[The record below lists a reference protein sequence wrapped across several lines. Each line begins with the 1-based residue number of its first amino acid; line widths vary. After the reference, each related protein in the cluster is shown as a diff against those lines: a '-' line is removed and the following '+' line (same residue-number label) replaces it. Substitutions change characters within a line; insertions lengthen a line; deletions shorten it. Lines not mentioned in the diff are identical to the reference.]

1 MIHVDESDPVGEIE
15 PAFPY
20 KDVTVRRDEF
30 NSNYELQEELG
41 RGKFGTV
48 YLCKDKKNGLKLAV
62 KIVNTTKKEDRR
74 SVEREVEIM
83 RRLQHPRLIQLYDA
97 IDNTKQFYVV
107 LELIEGGELFERVID
122 DDFVLTERS
131 CAVFMRQIC
140 EGIEFV
146 HSQNI
151 LHLDMKPENILC
163 LTKEGNRIK
172 IIDFGLARQFDPRKK
187 LQVLF
192 GTPEFV
198 APEVVNFDQIGY
210 GTDMWSIGVICYV
223 LLSGLS
229 PFMGDT
235 DVETMANVTI
245 AKYDF
250 DHEAF
255 NNISEDA
262 KDFIRRLLV
271 KDKEKRI
278 SAHVCR
284 FHPWLAPKSNSK
296 TKKQSPLKKKKK
308 TKKVAPLV
316 VTPASPVVKNKSE
329 LDVTKDNL
337 KQFVERW
344 RDHPNSPYLFED
356 NGTVERE
363 GDRSMSLK
371 GQSPSPP
378 ESICSLTSEGAFDDR
393 LFLNVPNLAFERR
406 ASEGQGQEY
415 RDPASQIK
423 IAEEIIK
430 LSEHLRLLASR
441 EGNNKMAG
449 DMANMDNMAYG
460 EGKSKKVESE
470 IEKNMAENTNMAN
483 MGDMA
488 NMANNM
494 AIGQNKN
501 LMKREKIEKNMA
513 NMGNMAQNMGN
524 MANMDNMAQNMA
536 TRENV
541 SLLKGNKIKK
551 NTPDMEN
558 KANMAQNMAI
568 GKDSGL
574 LTGDKI
580 KKNTP
585 NMENMANMG
594 DMATNMADQNTSKAK
609 RTNMPNM
616 ENIGKNMA
624 NMAQNME
631 NMADMAGNMANM
643 GDMATN
649 MADQDTSQVR
659 RTNMSNMENKG
670 KNMAY
675 MANMAYGQD
684 GSQMKALETESKVS
698 STKSSRVLIN
708 TSESET
714 NEINEKLSAITRDR
728 KLNGTKFNPHK
739 SFQETVFNRFDRE
752 DVDIDLTPPWRKAR
766 AKHRFGETCRD
777 VPRIT
782 NLQNLHKTMNL
793 DEPNSAKNLLL
804 KLLDEWDQEKPRGS
818 ALPRK
823 SISVDW
829 NDESIGRRSINS
841 LARYFQTVQ
850 KSREFK

>member
-483 MGDMA
+483 M
-488 NMANNM
+488 
-494 AIGQNKN
+494 
-501 LMKREKIEKNMA
+501 
-513 NMGNMAQNMGN
+513 
-524 MANMDNMAQNMA
+524 
-536 TRENV
+536 
-541 SLLKGNKIKK
+541 
-551 NTPDMEN
+551 
-558 KANMAQNMAI
+558 
-568 GKDSGL
+568 
-574 LTGDKI
+574 
-580 KKNTP
+580 
-585 NMENMANMG
+585 
-594 DMATNMADQNTSKAK
+594 
-609 RTNMPNM
+609 
-616 ENIGKNMA
+616 
-624 NMAQNME
+624 AQNME

-643 GDMATN
+643 GDMATNIADQNTSQVKRHN

>member
-558 KANMAQNMAI
+558 KANMAQNMA
-568 GKDSGL
+568 
-574 LTGDKI
+574 
-580 KKNTP
+580 
-585 NMENMANMG
+585 
-594 DMATNMADQNTSKAK
+594 
-609 RTNMPNM
+609 
-616 ENIGKNMA
+616 
-624 NMAQNME
+624 
-631 NMADMAGNMANM
+631 
-643 GDMATN
+643 
-649 MADQDTSQVR
+649 
-659 RTNMSNMENKG
+659 
-670 KNMAY
+670 
-675 MANMAYGQD
+675 NMAYGQD